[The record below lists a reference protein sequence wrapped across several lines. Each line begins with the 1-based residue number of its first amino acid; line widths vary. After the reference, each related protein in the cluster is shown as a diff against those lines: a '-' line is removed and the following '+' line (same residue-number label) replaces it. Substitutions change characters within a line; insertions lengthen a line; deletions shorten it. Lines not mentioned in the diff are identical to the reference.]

1 MFVTVIIWILAFFTA
16 FILGATITARLK
28 MSKISKKIEQSV
40 DKQKIGVPNELQN
53 AIDDLLN
60 GVKQDYEKDNK
71 HAVLKAVFNV
81 AGSKENDKSI
91 ITTCANV
98 VLGVAK
104 AVNPNSPKPLAEFS
118 IEHTFAFINNVTF
131 KVEEILD
138 YIDMP
143 LLKNMDISKVFGVAK
158 LSANIM
164 GNTAVKYGS
173 KFASVIFMIL
183 GSLNPVNW
191 VRRIISANITAG
203 LKREV
208 VFAIISVV
216 AWQSLKLYLKEGEL
230 SAIEKKTA

>member
-1 MFVTVIIWILAFFTA
+1 MIFTVIAWIFAFFMA
-16 FILGATITARLK
+16 FILGATITARVK
-28 MSKISKKIEQSV
+28 ISKISKKIEQSV
-40 DKQKIGVPNELQN
+40 GNQKIGVPNELQN

-60 GVKQDYEKDNK
+60 KVEQGYEKDNK

-81 AGSKENDKSI
+81 ADSKENDKSI

-104 AVNPNSPKPLAEFS
+104 VVNPNSPKPLAEFS
-118 IEHTFAFINNVTF
+118 IEHTFEFINDVTY
-131 KVEEILD
+131 KIEEILD

-173 KFASVIFMIL
+173 KFASVIFTTL

-191 VRRIISANITAG
+191 VRRIVSANITAG

-208 VFAIISVV
+208 FLAIIAVV
-216 AWQSLKLYLKEGEL
+216 AWQSLKLYLKEGYV
-230 SAIEKKTA
+230 SSIEKKSA